1 MSSENNLSINSLA
14 LRRRTL
20 LGLYL
25 MPTREGIVIQNVDP
39 TAPVAETDLRP
50 GDRLKSVDGNKIG
63 DTVTLLDWQR
73 NLQQG
78 QEVRLMVD
86 RQEQEVCVSF
96 YPGPVPL
103 EEAEGTNRNEYTD
116 FTIDGV
122 RLRSL
127 FTYSSTADAGKDQSL
142 PGVLI
147 LPGLGGIPCDHPG
160 PGGMI
165 RDIAQRLAQQGALVM
180 RYDQRGAG
188 DSEGSIYADIDFLTE
203 VEDAKKA
210 LEVLSKHPR
219 CNSKNLHLVGL
230 SLGGLIIPLAA
241 GGNPQVKRVCMWGS
255 LARPW
260 VNYALENSFVQAK
273 LRRFPKDQVVNIQN
287 LCSLLLGLV
296 AVTEMSGEDL
306 LKNFPAFKELGLTE
320 KYLNT
325 KVLSFWRQ
333 LSRTNIKKAY
343 EKCAFR
349 LLALRGEYDALSH
362 EQDLQSIVNAAQE
375 AGLKAARK
383 TISGL
388 DHFCN
393 AGSSMPDCFNRLLQ
407 GRLSY
412 QPEPLLDLITDWL
425 LKAKTQ
431 PT

>member
-1 MSSENNLSINSLA
+1 MSSENNLSIKSLS
-14 LRRRTL
+14 LRRRIL

-25 MPTREGIVIQNVDP
+25 MPTPEGMVIQNLDP
-39 TAPVAETDLRP
+39 KAPVAETDLRP
-50 GDRLKSVDGNKIG
+50 GDRLKSADGKKIG
-63 DTVTLLDWQR
+63 DAVTLLSWQR

-78 QEVRLMVD
+78 QEVRLQVN
-86 RQEQEVCVSF
+86 RQEQEVSVAF
-96 YPGPVPL
+96 YPEPVPL
-103 EEAEGTNRNEYTD
+103 EEAEKANRNEYTD
-116 FTIDGV
+116 FTINDV

-127 FTYSSTADAGKDQSL
+127 FTYSSTADDQKDQLL

-147 LPGLGGIPCDHPG
+147 LPGLGGMPCDHQG
-160 PGGMI
+160 PGGLT

-188 DSEGSIYADIDFLTE
+188 DSEGNIYADIDFLTE
-203 VEDAKKA
+203 VEDAKEA
-210 LEVLSKHPR
+210 LEVLFKHPR
-219 CNSKNLHLVGL
+219 CNSKNLHLFGL
-230 SLGGLIIPLAA
+230 SMGGAIIPLVA
-241 GGNPQVKRVCMWGS
+241 GGNPRVKRVCMWGS

-273 LRRFPKDQVVNIQN
+273 LRRFPKDQVVNVQN
-287 LCSLLLGLV
+287 LCSLLWGLV
-296 AVTEMSGEDL
+296 AVTEMNGEDL
-306 LKNFPAFKELGLTE
+306 LKNFPFFKELGLTE

-325 KVLSFWRQ
+325 KTLAFWRQ
-333 LSRTNIKKAY
+333 LARTDIKKAY

-362 EQDLQSIVNAAQE
+362 EQDLQSIVDASQE
-375 AGLKAARK
+375 AGLKAAVK

-393 AGSSMPDCFNRLLQ
+393 AGSSMSDCFDRLLQ

-412 QPEPLLDLITDWL
+412 HPEPLLNLVTDWIL
-425 LKAKTQ
+425 RAKTQ
-431 PT
+431 